1 MRDFAKPVADLIRS
15 TAIESDEVELARLRK
30 LPLREQLEVGIVL
43 YEAMVQQKRSEEAGN
58 ERLAGVR
65 SVEDARRFLDQSRGT
80 LSSGHSVLEDPRPVV
95 TSSTLPKPRPAP

>member
-15 TAIESDEVELARLRK
+15 TAIESDELELAQLRK

-43 YEAMVQQKRSEEAGN
+43 YEAMLQQKRSKEAGN

-65 SVEDARRFLDQSRGT
+65 NVEEARRFLDQSRGT
-80 LSSGHSVLEDPRPVV
+80 LS
-95 TSSTLPKPRPAP
+95 

>member
-1 MRDFAKPVADLIRS
+1 MRGFAKPVADLIRS
-15 TAIESDEVELARLRK
+15 TAIESDEVELAQLRK

-43 YEAMVQQKRSEEAGN
+43 YEAMLQQKRSEEAGN

-80 LSSGHSVLEDPRPVV
+80 LSSGHSVLEDPRP
-95 TSSTLPKPRPAP
+95 RW